1 MISMGE
7 EEEDEDVERME
18 EGGRKGSGQAKLWLM
33 GKKNEH
39 VAEHDDAVDD
49 TLRKGTRRTKKTNIF
64 DSKLF
69 VMLSSVVVL
78 FHSLQ
83 LNTRLSLP
91 QLDGQSMTKVPTK
104 RFYTPVKINN
114 FKATAQYPACMCA
127 HVRCAY
133 VQRQHGSTTHTHL
146 RYFNM

>member
-64 DSKLF
+64 DSKPTLCH
-69 VMLSSVVVL
+69 VVL
-78 FHSLQ
+78 RGGPVSLITAKHEA
-83 LNTRLSLP
+83 LAASAGR
-91 QLDGQSMTKVPTK
+91 
-104 RFYTPVKINN
+104 PVDDKGPNKKILHPS
-114 FKATAQYPACMCA
+114 QD
-127 HVRCAY
+127 
-133 VQRQHGSTTHTHL
+133 Q
-146 RYFNM
+146 